1 MDTFRQPP
9 ESDQSDLQGLLALL
23 RRQRIP
29 IIVCAIAAAG
39 AAYLLSLR
47 QPDKFQAT
55 ARVLYTDPGTN
66 GLVGGGDPARALDTF
81 VSLATT
87 DDVLTPVVKDLGLAS
102 TGAIRDATSVTADP
116 AGNLISVSAT
126 GNNAA
131 AAAVLA
137 NGVARGLV
145 EWRESNRKRQ
155 LQARIDYLQGQLN
168 HLAGKTSPSE
178 LAAAADIRTQLAD
191 QQAQLHVPSP
201 ELTLVSPAA
210 IPSAPFSPKPM
221 RNALFGL
228 LAGLVLGFGL
238 GMIRDRLDRR
248 LRSVDEI
255 ESSYPWP
262 TLGVV
267 PLHESGRDR
276 RTGLVDFSE
285 ISGLADSYRN
295 IRTNLT
301 LVSLNDETQKV
312 WAISSAMPGEGKSA
326 AAANLAGAFASSG
339 LRVLAIS
346 ADLHAPTLH
355 EYFNQ
360 NHHAR
365 PGLIEVLARQVRA
378 DEAAIDASLS
388 GGPTSARGGSLHI
401 IGNERVFSDPA
412 TLFQSP
418 MMESLLDWAR
428 QQFDVVV
435 LDAPPLLYTAEAS
448 LLGRLADGLIL
459 VARINHLTRNE
470 AVRASRLLET
480 VQIRPTGVIV
490 SGAKDTDLGYGYG
503 HRSSAED
510 DFILPAPEPARRRS
524 KA

>member
-1 MDTFRQPP
+1 MDPLSQPL
-9 ESDQSDLQGLLALL
+9 DANQSDLQGLLALL
-23 RRQRIP
+23 RRQRVP
-29 IIVCAIAAAG
+29 ILACAIAAAG
-39 AAYLLSLR
+39 AAYVLSLQ

-55 ARVLYTDPGTN
+55 ARVLYTDTGT
-66 GLVGGGDPARALDTF
+66 GGSIGGGDPARAVDTF
-81 VSLATT
+81 VQLAST
-87 DDVLTPVVKDLGLAS
+87 DDVLTPVAKHLRLTS
-102 TGAIRDATSVTADP
+102 TDEIRAATSVTAD
-116 AGNLISVSAT
+116 ATANLINVSAT
-126 GNNAA
+126 GDNADA
-131 AAAVLA
+131 ATQLA
-137 NGVARGLV
+137 NGVASGLV
-145 EWRESNRKRQ
+145 DWRESNRRRQ
-155 LQARIDYLQGQLN
+155 LQARIDYLEGQLRS
-168 HLAGKTSPSE
+168 LAGKSSPSE
-178 LAAAADIRTQLAD
+178 LAAAADIRTQLSE
-191 QQAQLHVPSP
+191 QQAQLNVPNP
-201 ELTLVSPAA
+201 ELTLVSLASEPG
-210 IPSAPFSPKPM
+210 APFSPKPL
-221 RNALFGL
+221 RNAVFGL

-238 GMIRDRLDRR
+238 GMLRDRLDRR
-248 LRSVDEI
+248 LRSVEEI

-285 ISGLADSYRN
+285 ISGLADAYRN

-339 LRVLAIS
+339 MRVLAIS

-360 NHHAR
+360 EHRAR

-378 DEAAIDASLS
+378 DEAAVEATLA
-388 GGPTSARGGSLHI
+388 GPSSARGGSLHI

-418 MMESLLDWAR
+418 MMGSLLDWAR
-428 QQFDVVV
+428 QKFDVVV

-470 AVRASRLLET
+470 AMRASRLLQT
-480 VQIRPTGVIV
+480 VQIRPTGVIM
-490 SGAKDTDLGYGYG
+490 SGAKSADLGYGYG
-503 HRSSAED
+503 YRAGAED
-510 DFILPAPEPARRRS
+510 DLVLPAPKVAPRRS